1 LRTVKS
7 KHFSEILQKNDM
19 YRMAEFFKVLGNPT
33 RIHILLLLME
43 RDTCV
48 SELADRLC
56 YTQSAVSHQLNILKS
71 NKLIRQRREGKM
83 IFYTI
88 TNQNVKLAIEKGM
101 EYILQK

>member
-1 LRTVKS
+1 MHTEKS
-7 KHFSEILQKNDM
+7 KHFSEAFQESDM
-19 YRMAEFFKVLGNPT
+19 YRMAEFFKTLGNPA

-48 SELADRLC
+48 SELVDRLG

-83 IFYTI
+83 IFYTLI
-88 TNQNVKLAIEKGM
+88 DQKVKLVIEKGI
-101 EYILQK
+101 EYILQR